1 MPYADELLASGETII
16 RRERQHWFY
25 PFRVAGRWV
34 AIAALVA
41 LIGFI
46 LAQFVFRSDG
56 TGLIG
61 GAVNVINTIVWWIT
75 VIALVLAVA
84 GFVWSAVQWQS
95 QEYVLTDHRVIH
107 VSGVV
112 NKQASDS
119 SLENVT
125 DAAIVVP
132 WVGRLLG
139 FGDLTLMTAS
149 EAGINH
155 LLALRDPIEFK
166 KSMMTAKSERL
177 IAINTGRQPAA
188 AAAPPQAPAAP
199 APAAPAPAAPTQ
211 APAAPAP
218 AAPAPAAPAPAA
230 PAPAAPSQSADDIAQ
245 ALDSLARMRD
255 AGTITPEEF
264 EAKKQDLLNRL

>member
-1 MPYADELLASGETII
+1 MPYADELLATGEVIV

-41 LIGFI
+41 VIGFI

-56 TGLIG
+56 TGFIA
-61 GAVNVINTIVWWIT
+61 GAVDLINTLVWWIT
-75 VIALVLAVA
+75 IIALVLAVA
-84 GFVWSAVQWQS
+84 GFVWSTVRWRS

-107 VSGVV
+107 VAGVV

-119 SLENVT
+119 SLENIT
-125 DAAIVVP
+125 DAQIEVP
-132 WVGRLLG
+132 WIGRLLG
-139 FGDLTLMTAS
+139 FGDLTLMTAA
-149 EAGINH
+149 EAGINR

-177 IAINTGRQPAA
+177 MAINTGRPMAMAQAATPTPAASAAAAPSVPPAAAPAPAPAAAAPQAA
-188 AAAPPQAPAAP
+188 AAAPA
-199 APAAPAPAAPTQ
+199 
-211 APAAPAP
+211 
-218 AAPAPAAPAPAA
+218 
-230 PAPAAPSQSADDIAQ
+230 SQPRQSPDDIAQ
-245 ALDSLARMRD
+245 TLDSLARMRD

-264 EAKKQDLLNRL
+264 EAKKQELLGRL

>member
-1 MPYADELLASGETII
+1 MPYVDELLASGETVI
-16 RRERQHWFY
+16 RQERQHWFF

-41 LIGFI
+41 LVGFI

-56 TGLIG
+56 SGLIA
-61 GAVNVINTIVWWIT
+61 GAIDLINTIVSWIT
-75 VIALVLAVA
+75 MIALVIAVA
-84 GFVWSAVQWQS
+84 GFVWSTVQWQS

-119 SLENVT
+119 SLENIT
-125 DAAIVVP
+125 DAQIEIP
-132 WVGRLLG
+132 WVGRMLG

-149 EAGINH
+149 EAGINR

-166 KSMMTAKSERL
+166 KAMMTAKTTRL
-177 IAINTGRQPAA
+177 TEINSGRQPMTAQAA
-188 AAAPPQAPAAP
+188 VPAAPPAPAPAPAPVAPAVQPPAAP
-199 APAAPAPAAPTQ
+199 AAETPR
-211 APAAPAP
+211 
-218 AAPAPAAPAPAA
+218 
-230 PAPAAPSQSADDIAQ
+230 QSPEEITRT
-245 ALDSLARMRD
+245 LDSLAQMRD

-264 EAKKQDLLNRL
+264 EAKKQDLLERL

>member
-1 MPYADELLASGETII
+1 MPYADELLATGEVIV

-41 LIGFI
+41 VIGFI

-56 TGLIG
+56 KGIIG
-61 GAVNVINTIVWWIT
+61 GAVSVIDTLVWWVT
-75 VIALVLAVA
+75 LIALAIAVG
-84 GFVWSAVQWQS
+84 GFVWSAIRWQS

-107 VSGVV
+107 VAGVV

-119 SLENVT
+119 SLENIT
-125 DAAIVVP
+125 DAQIEVP
-132 WVGRLLG
+132 WVGRMLG

-149 EAGINH
+149 EAGINR

-177 IAINTGRQPAA
+177 MAINTGRTMAPAQAPAPTPPPPAAPAPVPTPAEPQAA
-188 AAAPPQAPAAP
+188 AAAPDSDAR
-199 APAAPAPAAPTQ
+199 
-211 APAAPAP
+211 
-218 AAPAPAAPAPAA
+218 
-230 PAPAAPSQSADDIAQ
+230 QSPDDIAQ
-245 ALDSLARMRD
+245 TLDSLARMRD

-264 EAKKQDLLNRL
+264 EAKKQELLGRL

>member
-16 RRERQHWFY
+16 RRERQHWFF

-34 AIAALVA
+34 ALAALVA
-41 LIGFI
+41 VVGFI

-56 TGLIG
+56 SGIIA
-61 GAVNVINTIVWWIT
+61 GAVDLINTLVWWIT
-75 VIALVLAVA
+75 LIALAIAVI
-84 GFVWSAVQWQS
+84 GFIWSAILWQS

-107 VSGVV
+107 VSGVI

-119 SLENVT
+119 SLENIT
-125 DAAIVVP
+125 DAQIEVP
-132 WVGRLLG
+132 WVGRMLG

-149 EAGINH
+149 EAGINR

-166 KSMMTAKSERL
+166 KMMMGAKTERL
-177 IAINTGRQPAA
+177 TAINTGRPSAQSVPPTPPPAA
-188 AAAPPQAPAAP
+188 PVAAPAPVTAP
-199 APAAPAPAAPTQ
+199 APAATPAAEP
-211 APAAPAP
+211 PR
-218 AAPAPAAPAPAA
+218 
-230 PAPAAPSQSADDIAQ
+230 QSADEIAQ

-255 AGTITPEEF
+255 AGTITPQEF

>member
-41 LIGFI
+41 VIGFI

-61 GAVNVINTIVWWIT
+61 GAVNVIDTIVWWIT
-75 VIALVLAVA
+75 VIALVLAAA

-119 SLENVT
+119 SLENIT

-166 KSMMTAKSERL
+166 KSMMTAKSDRL

-188 AAAPPQAPAAP
+188 AAAPPQAPVAPAPAPTP
-199 APAAPAPAAPTQ
+199 APAAPAPTPAPT
-211 APAAPAP
+211 
-218 AAPAPAAPAPAA
+218 

>member
-41 LIGFI
+41 VIGFI

-61 GAVNVINTIVWWIT
+61 GAVNVIDTIVWWIT
-75 VIALVLAVA
+75 VIALVLAAA

-119 SLENVT
+119 SLENIT

-166 KSMMTAKSERL
+166 KSMMTAKSDRL

-199 APAAPAPAAPTQ
+199 APAAGPAPAPAPT
-211 APAAPAP
+211 PAP
-218 AAPAPAAPAPAA
+218 AAPAPAPT

-264 EAKKQDLLNRL
+264 ETKKQDLLNRL

>member
-1 MPYADELLASGETII
+1 MPYADELLASGEAIL

-34 AIAALVA
+34 ALAALVA

-46 LAQFVFRSDG
+46 LAQFVFRADG
-56 TGLIG
+56 SGLIA
-61 GAVNVINTIVWWIT
+61 GAVGLIDTIVWWIT
-75 VIALVLAVA
+75 VVALVIAVA

-107 VSGVV
+107 VAGVV

-119 SLENVT
+119 SLENIT
-125 DAAIVVP
+125 DAQIVVP
-132 WVGRLLG
+132 WVGRMLG

-149 EAGINH
+149 EAGINR

-166 KSMMTAKSERL
+166 KAMMTAKSNRL
-177 IAINTGRQPAA
+177 TAINSGAQPAMAQA
-188 AAAPPQAPAAP
+188 AAPAAP
-199 APAAPAPAAPTQ
+199 PSTAAAPASA
-211 APAAPAP
+211 AAPATP
-218 AAPAPAAPAPAA
+218 PQGPVTAPASGAPR
-230 PAPAAPSQSADDIAQ
+230 QSAEDIAQ
-245 ALDSLARMRD
+245 TLDALARMRD

-264 EAKKQDLLNRL
+264 EAKKQDLLERL